1 MLSIAEILSPGDILL
16 ELDVPNKKRVF
27 EEVGNRLDG
36 RGGLSKTQIIDSLSA
51 REKLGSTGLGQGVA
65 LPHAR
70 VKGLQQAVAAF
81 VRLQLPI
88 QFDAPDGKPVSDI
101 LVLLVPAQA
110 AEQHLQILAAVA
122 QMFCDNQ
129 FREQLRKCAD
139 VGEVHKLFTDWL
151 PN

>member
-1 MLSIAEILSPGDILL
+1 MLSIAEILSPEDILL
-16 ELDVPNKKRVF
+16 DLDVPNKKRVF
-27 EEVGNRLDG
+27 DEVGSRLDH
-36 RGGLSKTQIIDSLSA
+36 RYGLSQAQIIDSLSA

-110 AEQHLQILAAVA
+110 AEQHLQVLATVA
-122 QMFCDNQ
+122 QMFCDNK
-129 FREQLRKCAD
+129 FRDSLRKCVGAQD
-139 VGEVHKLFTDWL
+139 VYKLFENWS
-151 PN
+151 PS